1 MNIET
6 LKVFKDLVETGSFS
20 KTAEINYVSQS
31 AVSQQIKKLEI
42 IYKSK
47 LLSRVS
53 NKIHPTVSGETLYR
67 AAKKILITY
76 DEAIGSIRQSVIDK
90 KAAKIKISTIYSV
103 GTYVLQSYIRKFM
116 KVSPITEVNIEYK
129 RFSQVYKDIALGR
142 ADFGM
147 LSCHAPINNKNLSVS
162 YMCEEEMV
170 LIVGLGSQF
179 AKMKTINI
187 HQMNGKDFILFDK
200 AFPSR
205 KYIDSVFKKN
215 KIKVNVK
222 MEVDNI
228 ETIKTYVKSGL
239 GFSIVPKSVIRKS
252 EKGADIHILKFLGI
266 KMARTVSVIYN
277 KNKKMSNAKKEFLE
291 ITKCR
296 DDSAT
301 GSHLAQKFR
310 KGAAELKSAR
320 CEAE

>member
-31 AVSQQIKKLEI
+31 AISQQIKKLGI

-47 LLSRVS
+47 LWSRVS
-53 NKIHPTVSGETLYR
+53 NKIHLTAHGEILYK
-67 AAKKILITY
+67 AVKKILVTY
-76 DEAIGSIRQSVIDK
+76 DDAVDSIKQSVIDK
-90 KAAKIKISTIYSV
+90 KSAKIKISTIYSV

-116 KVSPITEVNIEYK
+116 KVSPMTEVNVEYK
-129 RFSQVYKDIALGR
+129 RFSQVYNDIALGR
-142 ADFGM
+142 ADFGV
-147 LSCHAPINNKNLSVS
+147 LSCHSPINNKNLSVS

-170 LIVGLGSQF
+170 LIVGSGSPF
-179 AKMKTINI
+179 AKMKAVNI
-187 HQMNGKDFILFDK
+187 HQMIGKDFILFDK

-239 GFSIVPKSVIRKS
+239 GFSIVPRSVIRKS

-277 KNKKMSNAKKEFLE
+277 KNKKMSNANKEFLK
-291 ITKCR
+291 IISH
-296 DDSAT
+296 DSE
-301 GSHLAQKFR
+301 
-310 KGAAELKSAR
+310 AARQCDRRQTSCKR
-320 CEAE
+320 EAVG

>member
-6 LKVFKDLVETGSFS
+6 LKVFKDLIETGSFS
-20 KTAEINYVSQS
+20 KAAEINYVSQS
-31 AVSQQIKKLEI
+31 AISQQIKKLEVI
-42 IYKSK
+42 HKSK

-53 NKIHPTVSGETLYR
+53 NKIHLTSSGETLYR

-76 DEAIGSIRQSVIDK
+76 DDAIGSIKQSVIDEK
-90 KAAKIKISTIYSV
+90 PAKIKISTIYSV

-116 KVSPITEVNIEYK
+116 KVSPLTEVNVEYK
-129 RFSQVYKDIALGR
+129 RFSQVYNDIALGR
-142 ADFGM
+142 ADFGI
-147 LSCHAPINNKNLSVS
+147 LSCHSPVNNKTLSAS

-170 LIVGLGSQF
+170 LIAGLGSEF
-179 AKMKTINI
+179 AKMKSINI
-187 HQMNGKDFILFDK
+187 HEMAGKDFVLFDK

-205 KYIDSVFKKN
+205 KYIDGIFKKN

-252 EKGADIHILKFLGI
+252 EKDVDIHILKFLGI

-277 KNKKMSNAKKEFLE
+277 KNKKMSKANKEFLE
-291 ITKCR
+291 ITKC
-296 DDSAT
+296 
-301 GSHLAQKFR
+301 H
-310 KGAAELKSAR
+310 LKSS
-320 CEAE
+320 